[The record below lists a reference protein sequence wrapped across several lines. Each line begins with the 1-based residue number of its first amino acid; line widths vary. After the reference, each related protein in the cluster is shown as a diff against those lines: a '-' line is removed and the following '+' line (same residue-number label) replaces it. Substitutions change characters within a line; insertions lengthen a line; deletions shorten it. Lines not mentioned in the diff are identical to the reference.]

1 MKKWKLFLPVLM
13 LLTCGC
19 EIPDED
25 RCIDGK
31 VLDKQMGVCVEN
43 TATAETDT
51 GTAAGSVANLACNS
65 DADCASNGQVDY
77 CLPNW
82 QDPNGPGTCLQDDCT
97 PGSCELAN
105 QTCCDCSTS
114 TIIDFGWPSPLCTAD
129 EQLEGET
136 GLRALGCTC
145 TAGTAS
151 DTDSNAQD
159 TGTGTAKVG
168 VADVPCYSD
177 ADCADN
183 GQVDYC
189 LPDWQNPSGPGTCLQ
204 DDCTS
209 GSCEVANHTCCD
221 CPQFGWPSPLCSAN
235 ELLEGSFGFITMGCT
250 CN

>member
-25 RCIDGK
+25 RCLDGK
-31 VLDKQMGVCVEN
+31 VLDKQMGVCVEY

-51 GTAAGSVANLACNS
+51 GT
-65 DADCASNGQVDY
+65 D
-77 CLPNW
+77 
-82 QDPNGPGTCLQDDCT
+82 
-97 PGSCELAN
+97 
-105 QTCCDCSTS
+105 
-114 TIIDFGWPSPLCTAD
+114 
-129 EQLEGET
+129 T
-136 GLRALGCTC
+136 GR
-145 TAGTAS
+145 
-151 DTDSNAQD
+151 DMDSNAPD
-159 TGTGTAKVG
+159 TGTDTARVG